1 MKKLLSIC
9 LLSMLMLFA
18 AFSASAQATTKCCFW
33 LENMQP
39 DQVTDVANIPG
50 GGPAATVGNG
60 GSMYLNNSLNW
71 VGGPSTYGVNT
82 AAYGIVSSTAYPFS
96 ATEGQTDWYRIHF
109 TNNCNLP
116 EGTQVALEWKLY
128 RDGQRIPDDQISQY
142 ADIYF
147 YTKFDEL
154 SNTNNVNSTC
164 GHIGWLGG
172 RVYGPGV
179 CQDLHND
186 CVGGYPGAAEVDG
199 SEQLPYA
206 AFGWSAQGYVN
217 LAASYHYDYFN
228 LPFFSTT
235 EHRMAIHWKQI
246 GNYSVVVGLRAR
258 TGGTDFDI
266 AQVGNIGGHQSCCGD
281 LLAQDSLHYPVL
293 TEHYHGVCENAPH
306 TLYGQPEA
314 DFSVEGDYRVVF
326 GYDDCGHFVL
336 NNLDYYH
343 YRVRINPDIV
353 GTDLSLCKNEAFT
366 QAQMLALAPAVNTNA
381 PGITG
386 YQVYWCKVGT
396 TNWTT
401 NPTVQSTAV
410 PGTYKW
416 AVKQVNNYDSETGET
431 FDCEG
436 DIDTLTITIL
446 PVIDPSLDGTN
457 PSYEFCNETIDA
469 NSSLLIK
476 AKLNN
481 TAENDCADEIHW
493 FRGTTH
499 NGTPAFVG
507 AGYTL
512 NLHDLYD
519 NNNNKDVT
527 FTAWSYDVHT
537 NTYSDNGVSVN
548 LHFYATPELTA
559 NATTESFVKCPHTPG
574 IELKSNFAVTNGSKV
589 NPVTWAYSWKKNN
602 VAMTATTNNI
612 TVVAPGCDQTD
623 TYVVTATVTSNH
635 GCVATITRTFTVK
648 GEDLAAPSIAWRNA
662 ATANVTI
669 HGCDTTSAEWTAP
682 YTMSDVA
689 YATGTSVIK
698 ATDGC
703 SNVDRIYYYA
713 EIVSSTPC
721 TTVVRRN
728 YYVKDEC
735 GNQSNTISQTVTIIN
750 NALPVVTPSV
760 LDVTVSN
767 TQDTAIHNDPFNNWY
782 RYSWNQD
789 IFTASEIGGAGVI
802 NSVSYNCVNVGTGV
816 NMTDVRIYVA
826 ETTNDLHTSNTQWI
840 PADQLTLVYEGSR
853 NIRQTGEIKFDF
865 NQPYL
870 YDGTKNLVV
879 VVAKKT
885 ANYNSA
891 VRFAATHL
899 AKASLYRV
907 SDSYDTYANHPGT
920 TTGTY
925 GVNRANA
932 RFVIS
937 NPVTV
942 APVWSNTNDCT
953 LDAPAY
959 SVFKTAFDAN
969 YNVSTSCNAEVEHV
983 YFYNHGTQVSAA
995 NFHNLFATN
1004 DDFYVD
1010 AVVVDQCGN
1019 TTTVPSAFVLHR
1031 PERMSIDHNAY
1042 AVPTEI
1048 CLNETSMLHFD
1059 YTKVNNAQLPY
1070 TFSWTGDPNNGHILR
1085 NHDADGAEA
1094 IPYLPN
1100 TDYRYYIT
1108 VTDAYGCQAVDS
1120 TGLVHVNGLPAAYI
1134 TENPINDDYAHAGTI
1149 PTVCPNFGNF
1159 LVEAVAVNGLGDATP
1174 VSYKWTGE
1182 SCDTNSTNQYSS
1194 IHVIPTECNRDY
1206 TIRLHVTNVKGCSVD
1221 TLYTIH
1227 AEDTQAPVITGVI
1240 TSEVLPVST
1249 GSSCETYVPDYT
1261 TLLNNTNTSD
1271 NCWSFGT
1278 LQITQSPVPG
1288 TVVDADSMVV
1298 SLYVEDVCGN
1308 QAIHNI
1314 MVRRPGNL
1322 LQVALTTD
1330 NNNFCYGETA
1340 HITSTVANNVG
1351 TVVYT
1356 WTPAFGNVAA
1366 IDYTPAIVN
1375 VDSMIYPVT
1384 VNVLDQA
1391 NGCTASSTLNLVV
1404 YHVPTAADVNITTT
1418 PNNYCDNAS
1427 NISNGTISVS
1437 VLQNNI
1443 TEYKL
1448 STDATWHP
1456 IDYVYTGLHQGTYYI
1471 DLKTAH
1477 GCVEY
1482 GFRTNVLFDT
1492 LPDTFTLLT
1501 SANSY
1506 CTAPFD
1512 GTITVENGKANYSY
1526 SLERT
1531 AYTPLRVI
1539 NPTTAGPVLFD
1550 ELENG
1555 LYTMHITTDKF
1566 CVYEMRDI
1574 EVADARVFPVLAAA
1588 DYTTTPRTICG
1599 NNNGTITIN
1608 NINPDYTYTLGAVS
1622 FDGATASTISFVG
1635 LAAGT
1640 QNLTITTNKG
1650 CSMTFGLIVD
1660 DATEAPVAP
1669 RTNIV
1674 ANTNC
1679 TGTPNGSITV
1689 IAPIMGYTYTIGTET
1704 IVYDGTN
1711 AVVFNNLAA
1720 GTYTM
1725 TVISDL
1731 NCDNV
1736 FVFEVTNNFT
1746 NPQIPA
1752 SSINITHRTDC
1763 INPNGAITLSA
1774 VGLEP
1779 SFTYDVVSATGVN
1792 ANTGLAEGT
1801 YTITKTYVA
1810 TGCSSTATATVEMV
1824 APAYRMNITATPDE
1838 DCSTI
1843 GTGSLTVTNSD
1854 AADYTFILN
1863 HGSADAVTAAANTFT
1878 GLEPGTYTIRAI
1890 NNATHCYTDKTVEV
1904 GNHYTMPAL
1913 TVVSTSANNNC
1924 SENKDGR
1931 VVVATTNIT
1940 SGMTYTLGS
1949 VTNTTGFFTN
1959 LNSGNYT
1966 IEAISALHCAA
1977 TINVTVADNA
1987 FIPCL
1992 AVTTN
1997 PNTACIE
2004 TPSKPGNGQIIVNC
2018 PRGDQYDYSFYY
2030 ANTGSTTDE
2039 AIPHFEPIAY
2049 MKYTLHDGDYRVH
2062 ITDQITGCVKDTIVH
2077 VDFAPATLNITTSA
2091 VANTACAAP
2100 YNGTL
2105 TVNAAYGVYSLDA
2118 DAVFTYSIDN
2128 GLHFTLDNV
2137 FTGLNAGNYDVIVKD
2152 TVTGCTYNLAAAN
2165 VPAGS
2170 NDITII
2176 QPRDTVFCLHSEA
2189 ILTAAAISTIPGD
2202 TNFIY
2207 TWNSICQGQ
2216 YVGNPYRWNT
2226 NNPDTCDVYLTA
2238 TSTLTGCSESIIFK
2252 VMVKADPTVKFFADG
2267 IETGHEFAACGNTFP
2282 HTISATG
2289 ADVVSHSWSNGVT
2302 EASFVLDTMAEG
2314 YTCMFVDNFVDKY
2327 GCASSDS
2334 IRVRSLPRPRTTV
2347 EMNLCASTPVDTLG
2361 TTLTYIA
2368 GDDANNNQTIVRTYA
2383 NAAVNGCDSI
2393 VTYNV
2398 HLMAKP
2404 EVTIN
2409 ADFTTEYCAGN
2420 ALAPA
2425 PVMNI
2430 NWNNNTGSYRWMN
2443 GTTLVSNASIN
2454 ALPFSL
2460 DGADLYVIAQNAC
2473 GTTESAHNTIKVND
2487 KPAVADLASALT
2499 VCVGDCIVDKIGGAP
2514 ATTCNHHNGCTSKWM
2529 LNGVEM
2535 AATTRAT
2542 NDMNGAQITY
2552 VVTNDCGST
2561 TVGPLTLTVKDSAM
2575 LAFTTP
2581 AVDTLCDGNTLTINV
2596 TTKATNVFTATAD
2609 NDNFTINTTGSNGN
2623 YVVKL
2628 TPRSIA
2634 TAGATTFTFT
2644 SASDC
2649 GSKDRTFAI
2658 VAAYPANVGN
2668 VEAIAPVCYNDVLSL
2683 TTPSVQNNNSAIYA
2697 EGWEINMPGTTT
2709 WTSFDPATHMT
2720 MAHNG
2725 ASIRYFVTTRC
2736 QTSYSPARTVV
2747 VDTLPVATLTNSV
2760 AEYCAGDVLS
2770 ASTFTYTQ
2778 TNATATQGTVTAEFY
2793 FNGAAYT
2800 NAPLAVTDNGK
2811 EAYYMLTNRCGSN
2824 ASEKVAIVVNDTAII
2839 SYNAADL
2846 TVKVCS
2852 GSSIEIPFTSN
2863 KPVVFTPNNFN
2874 FEYDATAHKIVSGA
2888 ITGAACNNFSVV
2900 ATATD
2905 GKCTDK
2911 DKSVT
2916 LNITVKTAP
2925 FVALTVDSICEGY
2938 TFASVKHVTI
2948 QNQCSDGI
2956 SSTISLRRVDNSV
2969 EAPLADAYV
2978 FTAADTNAII
2988 TLSASNDCGVSNISA
3003 VALVSLPVQVADI
3016 ATVDTCKGQPLADF
3030 VTVPALTVKG
3040 NTTVTAQGWQVYNGT
3055 EWTNVEDSYVVNA
3068 DATVRYY
3075 ATTRCNNYYSAEA
3088 TIRIHEAPTFNA
3100 EIANIEICSN
3110 AAVPAQTISV
3120 DMHGATPVDTT
3131 WTIQRTSDATAQTF
3145 TFGQIDLYDVTYNNA
3160 TITCTVKNTC
3170 GEASSTARLI
3180 VDTLPVPTI
3189 TKDTVVCQGGVANLS
3204 ATAGYASYQWSM
3216 DGAEIA
3222 GATAATY
3229 AYNAPATDGFHTFTV
3244 EVVDGNGCKSVTNI
3258 NGTFDPIADDA
3269 VTVEVT
3275 NKPRFIF
3282 TDADGNVT
3290 RHTTATTADPM
3301 NVHTW
3306 MINNPCYNPDTL
3318 VYVEMRYYHNGQ
3330 LIPEDSITAYI
3341 TEMTTTQNGAAVQYT
3356 TSDAMSWLSGGST
3369 PLSYTNYYYSSAPAN
3384 GTSVEGTHFPHNNLG
3399 LGGATY
3405 VYDCLYL
3412 HFLGNRP
3419 VTETINQFRRP
3430 GNYTVQ
3436 YTLYSVSGAALSEQ
3450 LYHNVDDNANYRL
3463 GGQDA
3468 LISTYTRTVLA
3479 VDSFVYEVSGDA
3491 LISAASA
3498 PVAPELAPVATN
3510 TASASMNV
3518 YPNPA
3523 TDNINVNIS
3532 GITGETTI
3540 RIANLAG
3547 VTVVA
3552 PVTVNIPADA
3562 EYIYRT
3568 SINGLASG
3576 IYFIHVQGENATL
3589 SRKLVVTK

>member
-1 MKKLLSIC
+1 MLL
-9 LLSMLMLFA
+9 LVA
-18 AFSASAQATTKCCFW
+18 AFNASAQTATRCCFW

-60 GSMYLNNSLNW
+60 GNMFLTNSLSW
-71 VGGPSTYGVNT
+71 VGGPSLYGVNT
-82 AAYGIVSSTAYPFS
+82 ANYGIVPGVPEQQPYVAGS
-96 ATEGQTDWYRIHF
+96 QMDWYRIHF
-109 TNNCNLP
+109 ANTCDLP

-154 SNTNNVNSTC
+154 SNTNNVYSTC

-235 EHRMAIHWKQI
+235 EHRMAIRWKQI

-266 AQVGNIGGHQSCCGD
+266 AQVGNIGGHQSCCGE

-293 TEHYHGVCENAPH
+293 TEHSHAVCEDAPH
-306 TLYGQPEA
+306 TLYGEPEA
-314 DFSVEGDYRVVF
+314 DFSIQGDYRVIF
-326 GYDDCGHFVL
+326 GYDECEHFVL
-336 NNLDYYH
+336 NNLDLYH
-343 YRVRINPDIV
+343 YRVRINPDVV
-353 GTDLSLCKNEAFT
+353 GNDLTLCKNEAFT

-386 YQVYWCKVGT
+386 YRVEWCKVGT
-396 TNWTT
+396 TAWTT
-401 NPTVQSTAV
+401 SPDAQSTAV

-416 AVKQVNNYDSETGET
+416 AVRQINSYDSETGET

-436 DIDTLTITIL
+436 DVDTLTIVVL
-446 PVIDPSLDGTN
+446 PVIDPSLDRTE
-457 PSYEFCNETIDA
+457 PAYEFCNETINE
-469 NSSLLIK
+469 NSTLLIR

-481 TAENDCADEIHW
+481 TAENNCADEIHW
-493 FRGTTH
+493 FRGTGHT
-499 NGTPAFVG
+499 GTPAFVG

-548 LHFYATPELTA
+548 LHFYATPELAT
-559 NATTESFVKCPHTPG
+559 NATTEDFVVCPHTAG
-574 IELKSNFAVTNGSKV
+574 IELKSNFKVVNGTKV
-589 NPVTWAYSWKKNN
+589 NPVTWTYSWKKNGAT
-602 VAMTATTNNI
+602 VADATTANI
-612 TVVAPGCDQTD
+612 TVVAPGCEETD
-623 TYVVTATVTSNH
+623 TYVVTAVATSNH
-635 GCVATITRTFTVK
+635 GCTATITRTFTVK
-648 GEDLAAPSIAWRNA
+648 GHDVADLTLSWRNA

-669 HGCDTTSAEWTAP
+669 NGCDTTSAEWTAP
-682 YTMSDVA
+682 YTLSDVSTA
-689 YATGTSVIK
+689 ASGTSIMKV
-698 ATDGC
+698 TDPC
-703 SNVDRIYYYA
+703 SNFNKLYYNA

-728 YYVKDEC
+728 YFVKDEC
-735 GNQSNTISQTVTIIN
+735 GNQSNVISQTVTIIN

-1019 TTTVPSAFVLHR
+1019 TTVVPSAFVLHR

-1100 TDYRYYIT
+1100 TDYKYYIT
-1108 VTDAYGCQAVDS
+1108 VTDAHGCQCVDS
-1120 TGLVHVNGLPAAYI
+1120 TNFVHVNGLPTAVI
-1134 TENPINDDYAHAGTI
+1134 TENPINDDYAHLGAI

-1159 LVEAVAVNGLGDATP
+1159 LVKAVAENGLNDATP
-1174 VSYKWTGE
+1174 VNYVWRGE
-1182 SCDTNSTNQYSS
+1182 SCDTNSTNEFSS

-1206 TIRLHVTNVKGCSVD
+1206 SIRLYVTNVKGCTVD
-1221 TLYTIH
+1221 TIYTIH
-1227 AEDTQAPVITGVI
+1227 AEDSQAPVINNVI
-1240 TSEVLPVST
+1240 TSDVLSVAA
-1249 GSSCETYVPDYT
+1249 GSSCETIVPDYT
-1261 TLLNNTNTSD
+1261 TLLNNTNTFD
-1271 NCWSFGT
+1271 NCWTFGR
-1278 LQITQSPVPG
+1278 LQITQAPVPG
-1288 TVVDADSMVV
+1288 TVVDVDSMVV
-1298 SLYVEDVCGN
+1298 TLFVKDPCGN
-1308 QAIHNI
+1308 QATHEI
-1314 MVRRPGNL
+1314 MVHRPVDL

-1384 VNVLDQA
+1384 VTVLDQA

-1404 YHVPTAADVNITTT
+1404 YHVPTIADVTINTT
-1418 PNNYCDNAS
+1418 PNNYCDNDA

-1456 IDYVYTGLHQGTYYI
+1456 IDYVYTGLHQGTYYV
-1471 DLKTAH
+1471 DLKTVH
-1477 GCVEY
+1477 GCTAF
-1482 GFRTNVLFDT
+1482 GFRTVVLFDT
-1492 LPDTFTLLT
+1492 LPDTFSLLT

-1506 CTAPFD
+1506 CTAPFE

-1531 AYTPLRVI
+1531 AYTPLVVKT
-1539 NPTTAGPVLFD
+1539 PTVDEVVTFD

-1566 CVYEMRDI
+1566 CVYERRDI
-1574 EVADARVFPVLAAA
+1574 EVADTRVFPVLAPA

-1608 NINPDYTYTLGAVS
+1608 NINPDYIYTLGAVS
-1622 FDGATASTISFVG
+1622 FDGSVASAITFTG
-1635 LAAGT
+1635 LAAGSQT
-1640 QNLTITTNKG
+1640 LNITTNKG
-1650 CSMTFGLIVD
+1650 CTKSFGIIVD

-1679 TGTPNGSITV
+1679 TGTANGSITV
-1689 IAPIMGYTYTIGTET
+1689 TAPIMGYTYTIGTET

-1736 FVFEVTNNFT
+1736 FGFEVTNNFT

-1774 VGLEP
+1774 VGSEP

-1792 ANTGLAEGT
+1792 ANTGLAEGV
-1801 YTITKTYVA
+1801 YTIVKTYDA
-1810 TGCSSTATATVEMV
+1810 TGCSSTATAVIRLD
-1824 APAYRMNITATPDE
+1824 APAYTMNITATPDE

-2460 DGADLYVIAQNAC
+2460 DGADIYVVATNAC
-2473 GTTESAHNTIKVND
+2473 GTVESAHNTLKVNTV
-2487 KPAVADLASALT
+2487 PTVSALALRDT
-2499 VCVGDCIVDKIGGAP
+2499 VCVGDNIVDKIGIP
-2514 ATTCNHHNGCTSKWM
+2514 AICNHHNGCTSKWM
-2529 LNGVEM
+2529 INGAEM
-2535 AATTRAT
+2535 PATTLAG
-2542 NDMNGAQITY
+2542 NEMNNAVITY
-2552 VVTNDCGST
+2552 IVTNDCGST
-2561 TVGPLTLTVKDSAM
+2561 TVGPLTLTVKDSAR
-2575 LAFTTP
+2575 LVFNAT
-2581 AVDTLCDGNTLTINV
+2581 AIDTLCKGTNV
-2596 TTKATNVFTATAD
+2596 TIPVTVNASNVLTAES
-2609 NDNFTINTTGSNGN
+2609 SNGN
-2623 YVVKL
+2623 FTVSVNGNNV
-2628 TPRSIA
+2628 TINAVS
-2634 TAGATTFTFT
+2634 TAVAGTTTIT
-2644 SASDC
+2644 LKSTCDC
-2649 GSKDRTFAI
+2649 GSKVKSFDV
-2658 VAAYPANVGN
+2658 VAADKATVGDIAELAMFCANIPT
-2668 VEAIAPVCYNDVLSL
+2668 AL
-2683 TTPSVQNNNSAIYA
+2683 TISTPSINNNNSAIYA
-2697 EGWEINMPGTTT
+2697 QGVEVKKAGESTWAAYTNGTN
-2709 WTSFDPATHMT
+2709 MT
-2720 MAHNG
+2720 MAYNG
-2725 ASIRYFVTTRC
+2725 ASFRYFVTTRC
-2736 QTSYSPARTVV
+2736 GTVYSNVRTVV

-2760 AEYCAGDVLS
+2760 AEYCAGDVI
-2770 ASTFTYTQ
+2770 STSTLTFAFTAGNT
-2778 TNATATQGTVTAEFY
+2778 ATAPATHVLMLGTAP
-2793 FNGAAYT
+2793 YT
-2800 NAPLAVTDNGK
+2800 NAALAVTDNNK
-2811 EAYYMLTNRCGSN
+2811 ELYYALENRCGTNTSN
-2824 ASEKVAIVVNDTAII
+2824 KINIVVNDTTII
-2839 SYNAADL
+2839 GGYNVDDL
-2846 TVKVCS
+2846 TQTVCA
-2852 GSSIEIPFTSN
+2852 GSPIVPIAFESN
-2863 KPVVFTPNNFN
+2863 KPVVFTPNTFGFAYN
-2874 FEYDATAHKIVSGA
+2874 DATHQITSGNISGA
-2888 ITGAACNNFSVV
+2888 SCQEIEIT

-2911 DKSVT
+2911 DKSVVIKIKVAT
-2916 LNITVKTAP
+2916 PPTITA
-2925 FVALTVDSICEGY
+2925 FSVDSICVGNVAHY
-2938 TFASVKHVTI
+2938 TKSASVNCSTTPVTQTLEI
-2948 QNQCSDGI
+2948 KRVGETSFT
-2956 SSTISLRRVDNSV
+2956 TIGED
-2969 EAPLADAYV
+2969 YV
-2978 FTAADTNAII
+2978 FTAADTNA
-2988 TLSASNDCGVSNISA
+2988 TLRLTATNGCGSA
-3003 VALVSLPVQVADI
+3003 VATTTALVSLPVVVANI

-3120 DMHGATPVDTT
+3120 DMHGAAPVRTT
-3131 WTIQRTSDATAQTF
+3131 WTIQRTSDATASELA
-3145 TFGQIDLYDVTYNNA
+3145 FGQIDLYDVTWNNA
-3160 TITCTVKNTC
+3160 TIKCIVTNTC
-3170 GEASSTARLI
+3170 GSDTSVARLI

-3204 ATAGYASYQWSM
+3204 ATAGYVSYQWSM

-3229 AYNAPATDGFHTFTV
+3229 AYHAPTTDGFHTFTV
-3244 EVVDGNGCKSVTNI
+3244 EVEDGNHCKSVTNI

-3282 TDADGNVT
+3282 TAGGNVT

-3318 VYVEMRYYHNGQ
+3318 VYVEMRYYYNGQ
-3330 LIPEDSITAYI
+3330 LIPEDELTSYI
-3341 TEMTTTQNGAAVQYT
+3341 TEMTTSQNGATVQYT
-3356 TSDAMSWLSGGST
+3356 TADAMSWLSGDEHNR
-3369 PLSYTNYYYSSAPAN
+3369 SYTNYYFTSMPVDGSALD
-3384 GTSVEGTHFPHNNLG
+3384 GTHFPHNSLG

-3436 YTLYSVSGAALSEQ
+3436 YTLYSVSGAAINGQ
-3450 LYHNVDDNANYRL
+3450 LYHNTEDTANYNL
-3463 GGQDA
+3463 GGHNA
-3468 LISTYTRTVLA
+3468 LLPIYERTILA
-3479 VDSFVYEVSGDA
+3479 VDSFVIAVSGEELA
-3491 LISAASA
+3491 SAAAA
-3498 PVAPELAPVATN
+3498 PVAPELAPVAPN
-3510 TASASMNV
+3510 ASSASMNV

-3523 TDNINVNIS
+3523 SDNINVNIS
-3532 GITGETTI
+3532 GVTGETTI

-3552 PVTVNIPADA
+3552 PVTVNIPAEA

-3568 SINGLASG
+3568 SISNLASG
-3576 IYFIHVQGENATL
+3576 IYFIYVQGENATI

>member
-1 MKKLLSIC
+1 MLL
-9 LLSMLMLFA
+9 LVA
-18 AFSASAQATTKCCFW
+18 AFNASAQTATRCCFW

-60 GSMYLNNSLNW
+60 GNMFLTNSLSW
-71 VGGPSTYGVNT
+71 VGGPSLYGVNT
-82 AAYGIVSSTAYPFS
+82 ANYGIVPGVPEQQPYVAGS
-96 ATEGQTDWYRIHF
+96 QMDWYRIHF
-109 TNNCNLP
+109 ANTCDLP

-154 SNTNNVNSTC
+154 SNTNDVHSTC

-172 RVYGPGV
+172 KVYGPGV
-179 CQDLHND
+179 CQVLHND

-217 LAASYHYDYFN
+217 LAASYHFDYFN

-235 EHRMAIHWKQI
+235 EHRMAIRWKQI
-246 GNYSVVVGLRAR
+246 GNYSVVVGLRPR

-266 AQVGNIGGHQSCCGD
+266 AQVGNIGGHQSCCGGE

-293 TEHYHGVCENAPH
+293 TEHSHAVCEDAPH
-306 TLYGQPEA
+306 TLYGEPEA
-314 DFSVEGDYRVVF
+314 DFSIQGDYRVVF
-326 GYDDCGHFVL
+326 GYDECEHFVL
-336 NNLDYYH
+336 NNLDLYH
-343 YRVRINPDIV
+343 YRVRINPDVV
-353 GTDLSLCKNEAFT
+353 GNDLTLCKNEAFT
-366 QAQMLALAPAVNTNA
+366 QAQMLALAPAVNTNV

-386 YQVYWCKVGT
+386 YKVEWCKVGT
-396 TNWTT
+396 TAWTT
-401 NPTVQSTAV
+401 SPDAQSTAV

-416 AVKQVNNYDSETGET
+416 AVRQINSYDSETGET

-436 DIDTLTITIL
+436 DVDTLTIVVL
-446 PVIDPSLDGTN
+446 PVIDPSLDRTE
-457 PSYEFCNETIDA
+457 PAYEFCNETINE
-469 NSSLLIK
+469 NSTLLIR

-481 TAENDCADEIHW
+481 TAENNCADEIHW
-493 FRGTTH
+493 FVGTSH

-507 AGYTL
+507 TGYTL
-512 NLHDLYD
+512 NLHDLYN

-527 FTAWSYDVHT
+527 FSAWSYDVHT
-537 NTYSDNGVSVN
+537 NTYSDNGVNVV

-612 TVVAPGCDQTD
+612 TVVAPDCDQTD

-703 SNVDRIYYYA
+703 SNVDRIYYNA

-728 YYVKDEC
+728 YFVKDEC
-735 GNQSNTISQTVTIIN
+735 GNQSNVISQTVTIIN
-750 NALPVVTPSV
+750 NALPVVS
-760 LDVTVSN
+760 
-767 TQDTAIHNDPFNNWY
+767 AK
-782 RYSWNQD
+782 
-789 IFTASEIGGAGVI
+789 
-802 NSVSYNCVNVGTGV
+802 TGV
-816 NMTDVRIYVA
+816 TM
-826 ETTNDLHTSNTQWI
+826 
-840 PADQLTLVYEGSR
+840 P
-853 NIRQTGEIKFDF
+853 
-865 NQPYL
+865 
-870 YDGTKNLVV
+870 VV
-879 VVAKKT
+879 
-885 ANYNSA
+885 
-891 VRFAATHL
+891 
-899 AKASLYRV
+899 
-907 SDSYDTYANHPGT
+907 
-920 TTGTY
+920 
-925 GVNRANA
+925 
-932 RFVIS
+932 
-937 NPVTV
+937 V

-1134 TENPINDDYAHAGTI
+1134 TENPINDDYAHLGAI

-1174 VSYKWTGE
+1174 VYYKWTGE

-1384 VNVLDQA
+1384 VTVLDQA

-1566 CVYEMRDI
+1566 CVYERRDI
-1574 EVADARVFPVLAAA
+1574 EVADTRVFPVLAPA

-1608 NINPDYTYTLGAVS
+1608 NINPDYIYTLGAVS
-1622 FDGATASTISFVG
+1622 FDGSVASAITFTG
-1635 LAAGT
+1635 LAAGSQT
-1640 QNLTITTNKG
+1640 LNITTNKG
-1650 CSMTFGLIVD
+1650 CTKSFGIIVD
-1660 DATEAPVAP
+1660 DATEAPANP
-1669 RTNIV
+1669 RTNII

-1679 TGTPNGSITV
+1679 TGTANGSITV
-1689 IAPIMGYTYTIGTET
+1689 TAPIMGYTYTIGTET

-1725 TVISDL
+1725 TVVSDL
-1731 NCDNV
+1731 NCDAV
-1736 FVFEVTNNFT
+1736 YSKEVTNNYT
-1746 NPQIPA
+1746 NPTIPA
-1752 SSINITHRTDC
+1752 TSINITHRTDC

-1774 VGLEP
+1774 VGSEP

-1792 ANTGLAEGT
+1792 ANTGLAEGV
-1801 YTITKTYVA
+1801 YTIVKTYDA
-1810 TGCSSTATATVEMV
+1810 TGCSSSTTATVEMV
-1824 APAYRMNITATPDE
+1824 APAYNMNITATPDE

-1843 GTGSLTVTNSD
+1843 GTGSLTVTNTD
-1854 AADYTFILN
+1854 AANYTFILN
-1863 HGSADAVTAAANTFT
+1863 HGSADAVTAPANVFT

-1890 NNATHCYTDKTVEV
+1890 NNTTHCYTDKTVEV

-1913 TVVSTSANNNC
+1913 TVVSTSANDNC
-1924 SENKDGR
+1924 SEIKNGR
-1931 VVVATTNIT
+1931 VVVATTNNVP
-1940 SGMTYTLGS
+1940 GMTYTLGT
-1949 VTNTTGFFTN
+1949 VTNTTGFFTG
-1959 LNSGNYT
+1959 LNSGTYT

-1977 TINVTVADNA
+1977 SINATVEDNA

-2030 ANTGSTTDE
+2030 ASTGVTSDE

-2049 MKYTLHDGDYRVH
+2049 MKYTLHQGNYRVH
-2062 ITDQITGCVKDTIVH
+2062 IVDQNTGCVKDTV
-2077 VDFAPATLNITTSA
+2077 VRVEFAPATLNITTDA

-2105 TVNAAYGVYSLDA
+2105 TVNAAYGVYTLDA
-2118 DAVFTYSIDN
+2118 DAVFAYSIDN
-2128 GLHFTLDNV
+2128 GVHFTLDNV
-2137 FTGLNAGNYDVIVKD
+2137 FTGLNAGTYDVVVKD
-2152 TVTGCTYNLAAAN
+2152 TVTGCVYDLAAAN

-2176 QPRDTVFCLHSEA
+2176 QPSDTVFCLHSDA

-2207 TWNSICQGQ
+2207 TWTSICQGTF
-2216 YVGNPYRWNT
+2216 VGNPYRWNT

-2347 EMNLCASTPVDTLG
+2347 ELNICASIPVDTLG

-2404 EVTIN
+2404 QVTIN
-2409 ADFTTEYCAGN
+2409 ADFTTEYCAGE

-2425 PVMNI
+2425 PVMDI

-2487 KPAVADLASALT
+2487 KPVVAALASTLD
-2499 VCVGDCIVDKIGGAP
+2499 VCVGDCVADKIGAP

-2529 LNGVEM
+2529 MNGVEM
-2535 AATTRAT
+2535 AATTLAT

-2581 AVDTLCDGNTLTINV
+2581 AVDTLCAGNTLTINV

-2609 NDNFTINTTGSNGN
+2609 NDNFTINVEEVSNGN
-2623 YVVKL
+2623 YTVKL

-2658 VAAYPANVGN
+2658 VAAYPANVHN
-2668 VEAIAPVCYNDVLSL
+2668 LAEVDPVCYNDVLAL
-2683 TTPSVQNNNSAIYA
+2683 TAPIYENNNSAIYA

-2725 ASIRYFVTTRC
+2725 AKVRYFVTTRC
-2736 QTSYSPARTVV
+2736 ATRYSNERTVV

-2793 FNGAAYT
+2793 FDGAAYT

-2824 ASEKVAIVVNDTAII
+2824 ASEKVAIVVKDTAII

-2925 FVALTVDSICEGY
+2925 FVALTVDSICEGN
-2938 TFASVKHVTI
+2938 TFASVKDVTI

-3040 NTTVTAQGWQVYNGT
+3040 NTTVTAQGWQVKNGS

-3075 ATTRCNNYYSAEA
+3075 ATTRCNSYYSAEA

-3110 AAVPAQTISV
+3110 EAITEPTIDV
-3120 DMHGATPVDTT
+3120 NMHGATPVDTT

>member
-1 MKKLLSIC
+1 MLL
-9 LLSMLMLFA
+9 LVA
-18 AFSASAQATTKCCFW
+18 AFNASAQTATRCCFW

-60 GSMYLNNSLNW
+60 GNMFLTNSLSW
-71 VGGPSTYGVNT
+71 VGGPSLYGVNT
-82 AAYGIVSSTAYPFS
+82 ANYGIVPGVPEQQPYVAGS
-96 ATEGQTDWYRIHF
+96 QMDWYRIHF
-109 TNNCNLP
+109 ANTCDLP

-154 SNTNNVNSTC
+154 SNTNNVYSTC

-235 EHRMAIHWKQI
+235 EHRMAIRWKQI

-266 AQVGNIGGHQSCCGD
+266 AQVGNIGGHQSCCGE

-293 TEHYHGVCENAPH
+293 TEHSHAVCEDAPH
-306 TLYGQPEA
+306 TLYGEPEA
-314 DFSVEGDYRVVF
+314 DFSIQGDYRVVF
-326 GYDDCGHFVL
+326 GYDECEHFVL
-336 NNLDYYH
+336 NNLDLYH
-343 YRVRINPDIV
+343 YRVRINPDVV
-353 GTDLSLCKNEAFT
+353 GNDLTLCKNEAFT

-386 YQVYWCKVGT
+386 YRVEWCKVGT
-396 TNWTT
+396 TAWTT
-401 NPTVQSTAV
+401 SPDAQSTAV

-416 AVKQVNNYDSETGET
+416 AVRQINSYDSETGET

-436 DIDTLTITIL
+436 DVDTLTIVVL
-446 PVIDPSLDGTN
+446 PVIDPSLDRTE
-457 PSYEFCNETIDA
+457 PAYEFCNETINE
-469 NSSLLIK
+469 NSTLLIR

-481 TAENDCADEIHW
+481 TAENNCADEIHW
-493 FRGTTH
+493 FVGTSH

-507 AGYTL
+507 TGYTL
-512 NLHDLYD
+512 NLHDLYN

-527 FTAWSYDVHT
+527 FSAWSYDVHT
-537 NTYSDNGVSVN
+537 NTYSDNGVNVV

-612 TVVAPGCDQTD
+612 TVVAPDCDQTD

-703 SNVDRIYYYA
+703 SNVDRIYYNA

-728 YYVKDEC
+728 YFVKDEC
-735 GNQSNTISQTVTIIN
+735 GNQSNVISQTVTIIN
-750 NALPVVTPSV
+750 NALPVVS
-760 LDVTVSN
+760 
-767 TQDTAIHNDPFNNWY
+767 AK
-782 RYSWNQD
+782 
-789 IFTASEIGGAGVI
+789 
-802 NSVSYNCVNVGTGV
+802 TGV
-816 NMTDVRIYVA
+816 TM
-826 ETTNDLHTSNTQWI
+826 
-840 PADQLTLVYEGSR
+840 P
-853 NIRQTGEIKFDF
+853 
-865 NQPYL
+865 
-870 YDGTKNLVV
+870 VV
-879 VVAKKT
+879 
-885 ANYNSA
+885 
-891 VRFAATHL
+891 
-899 AKASLYRV
+899 
-907 SDSYDTYANHPGT
+907 
-920 TTGTY
+920 
-925 GVNRANA
+925 
-932 RFVIS
+932 
-937 NPVTV
+937 V

-969 YNVSTSCNAEVEHV
+969 YNVSISCNAEVEHV

-1278 LQITQSPVPG
+1278 LQVTQSPVPG

-1298 SLYVEDVCGN
+1298 SLYVKDVCGN

-1456 IDYVYTGLHQGTYYI
+1456 IDYVYTGLHQGTYYV
-1471 DLKTAH
+1471 DLKTVH
-1477 GCVEY
+1477 GCTAF
-1482 GFRTNVLFDT
+1482 GFRTVVLFDT
-1492 LPDTFTLLT
+1492 LPDTFSLLT

-1506 CTAPFD
+1506 CTAPFE

-1531 AYTPLRVI
+1531 AYTPLVVKT
-1539 NPTTAGPVLFD
+1539 PTVDEVVVFD

-1566 CVYEMRDI
+1566 CVYERRDI
-1574 EVADARVFPVLAAA
+1574 EVADTRVFPVLAPA

-1608 NINPDYTYTLGAVS
+1608 NINPDYIYTLGAVS
-1622 FDGATASTISFVG
+1622 FDGSVASAITFTG
-1635 LAAGT
+1635 LAAGSQT
-1640 QNLTITTNKG
+1640 LNITTNKG
-1650 CSMTFGLIVD
+1650 CTKSFGIIVD
-1660 DATEAPVAP
+1660 DAIEAPANP
-1669 RTNIV
+1669 RTNII

-1679 TGTPNGSITV
+1679 TGTPNGSIVVT
-1689 IAPIMGYTYTIGTET
+1689 APIMGFSYTVGTET

-1711 AVVFNNLAA
+1711 DVVFNNLAA

-1725 TVISDL
+1725 TVVSDL
-1731 NCDNV
+1731 NCDAV
-1736 FVFEVTNNFT
+1736 YSKEVTNNYT
-1746 NPQIPA
+1746 NPTIPA
-1752 SSINITHRTDC
+1752 TSINITHRTDC

-1774 VGLEP
+1774 VGSEP

-1792 ANTGLAEGT
+1792 ANTGLAEGV
-1801 YTITKTYVA
+1801 YRIVKTYDA
-1810 TGCSSTATATVEMV
+1810 TGCSSSTTATVEMV
-1824 APAYRMNITATPDE
+1824 APAYNMNITATPDE

-1843 GTGSLTVTNSD
+1843 GTGSLTVTNTD
-1854 AADYTFILN
+1854 AANYTFILN
-1863 HGSADAVTAAANTFT
+1863 HGSADAVTAPANVFT

-1890 NNATHCYTDKTVEV
+1890 NNTTHCYTDKTAEV
-1904 GNHYTMPAL
+1904 VSNYTMPAL
-1913 TVVSTSANNNC
+1913 TVVSTSANDNC
-1924 SENKDGR
+1924 SEIKNGR
-1931 VVVATTNIT
+1931 VVVATTNNVP
-1940 SGMTYTLGS
+1940 GMTYTLGT
-1949 VTNTTGFFTN
+1949 VTNTTGFFTG
-1959 LNSGNYT
+1959 LNSGTYT

-1977 TINVTVADNA
+1977 SINATVEDNA

-2030 ANTGSTTDE
+2030 ASTGVTSDE

-2049 MKYTLHDGDYRVH
+2049 MKYTLHQGNYRVH
-2062 ITDQITGCVKDTIVH
+2062 IVDQNTGCVKDTV
-2077 VDFAPATLNITTSA
+2077 VRVEFAPATLNITTDA

-2105 TVNAAYGVYSLDA
+2105 TVNAAYGVYTLDA
-2118 DAVFTYSIDN
+2118 DAVFAYSIDN
-2128 GLHFTLDNV
+2128 GVHFTLDNV
-2137 FTGLNAGNYDVIVKD
+2137 FTGLNAGTYDVVVKD
-2152 TVTGCTYNLAAAN
+2152 TVTGCVYDLAAAN

-2176 QPRDTVFCLHSEA
+2176 QPSDTVFCLHSDA

-2207 TWNSICQGQ
+2207 TWTSICQGTF
-2216 YVGNPYRWNT
+2216 VGNPYRWNT

-2302 EASFVLDTMAEG
+2302 EASFVLDTMSEG

-2347 EMNLCASTPVDTLG
+2347 ELNICASIPVDTLG

-2404 EVTIN
+2404 QVTIN
-2409 ADFTTEYCAGN
+2409 ADFTTEYCAGE

-2425 PVMNI
+2425 PVMDI

-2487 KPAVADLASALT
+2487 KPVVAALASTLD
-2499 VCVGDCIVDKIGGAP
+2499 VCVGDCVADKIGAP

-2529 LNGVEM
+2529 MNGVEM
-2535 AATTRAT
+2535 AATTLAT

-2581 AVDTLCDGNTLTINV
+2581 AVDTLCAGNTLTINV

-2609 NDNFTINTTGSNGN
+2609 NDNFTINVEEVSNGN
-2623 YVVKL
+2623 YTVKL

-2634 TAGATTFTFT
+2634 TAGATKFTFT

-2658 VAAYPANVGN
+2658 VAAYPANVHN
-2668 VEAIAPVCYNDVLSL
+2668 LAEVAPVCYNDVLAL
-2683 TTPSVQNNNSAIYA
+2683 TAPTYDNNNSAIYA

-2725 ASIRYFVTTRC
+2725 AKVRYFVTTRC
-2736 QTSYSPARTVV
+2736 ATRYSNERTVV

-2770 ASTFTYTQ
+2770 ASTFTYNQ
-2778 TNATATQGTVTAEFY
+2778 TNASVTAPITSSVFY

-2925 FVALTVDSICEGY
+2925 FVALTVDSICEGN
-2938 TFASVKHVTI
+2938 TFASVKDVTI

-3040 NTTVTAQGWQVYNGT
+3040 NTTVTAQGWQVKNGS

-3075 ATTRCNNYYSAEA
+3075 ATTRCNSYYSAEA

-3110 AAVPAQTISV
+3110 EAITEPTIDV
-3120 DMHGATPVDTT
+3120 NMHGATPVDTT
-3131 WTIQRTSDATAQTF
+3131 WTIQRTSDATAQTLR
-3145 TFGQIDLYDVTYNNA
+3145 FGQIDLYDVTYNNA

-3229 AYNAPATDGFHTFTV
+3229 AYPAPTTDGFHTFTV

-3282 TDADGNVT
+3282 TDSEGNVT

-3318 VYVEMRYYHNGQ
+3318 VYVEMRYFYNGE
-3330 LIPEDSITAYI
+3330 LIPEDSITSYL

-3479 VDSFVYEVSGDA
+3479 VDSFVYAVSGEELA
-3491 LISAASA
+3491 SAAAA
-3498 PVAPELAPVATN
+3498 PVAPELAPVAPN
-3510 TASASMNV
+3510 ASSASMNV

-3523 TDNINVNIS
+3523 SDNINVNIS
-3532 GITGETTI
+3532 GVTGETTI

-3552 PVTVNIPADA
+3552 PVKVNIPADA

-3568 SINGLASG
+3568 SISNLASG
-3576 IYFIHVQGENATL
+3576 IYFIYVQGENATI

>member
-1 MKKLLSIC
+1 MLL
-9 LLSMLMLFA
+9 LVA
-18 AFSASAQATTKCCFW
+18 AFNASAQTATRCCFW

-60 GSMYLNNSLNW
+60 GNMFLTNSLSW
-71 VGGPSTYGVNT
+71 VGGPSLYGVNT
-82 AAYGIVSSTAYPFS
+82 ANYGIVPGVPEQQPYVAGS
-96 ATEGQTDWYRIHF
+96 QMDWYRIHF
-109 TNNCNLP
+109 ANTCDLP

-154 SNTNNVNSTC
+154 SNTNNVYSTC

-235 EHRMAIHWKQI
+235 EHRMAIRWKQI

-266 AQVGNIGGHQSCCGD
+266 AQVGNIGGHQSCCGE

-293 TEHYHGVCENAPH
+293 TEHSHAVCEDAPH
-306 TLYGQPEA
+306 TLYGEPEA
-314 DFSVEGDYRVVF
+314 DFSIQGDYRVVF
-326 GYDDCGHFVL
+326 GYDECEHFVL
-336 NNLDYYH
+336 NNLDLYH
-343 YRVRINPDIV
+343 YRVRINPDVV
-353 GTDLSLCKNEAFT
+353 GNDLTLCKNEAFT

-386 YQVYWCKVGT
+386 YRVEWCKVGT
-396 TNWTT
+396 TAWTT
-401 NPTVQSTAV
+401 SPDAQSTAV

-416 AVKQVNNYDSETGET
+416 AVRQINSYDSETGET

-436 DIDTLTITIL
+436 DVDTLTIVVL
-446 PVIDPSLDGTN
+446 PVIDPSLDRTE
-457 PSYEFCNETIDA
+457 PAYEFCNETINE
-469 NSSLLIK
+469 NSTLLIR

-481 TAENDCADEIHW
+481 TAENNCADEIHW
-493 FRGTTH
+493 FVGTSH

-507 AGYTL
+507 TGYTL
-512 NLHDLYD
+512 NLHDLYN

-527 FTAWSYDVHT
+527 FSAWSYDVHT
-537 NTYSDNGVSVN
+537 NTYSDNGVNVV

-612 TVVAPGCDQTD
+612 TVVAPDCDQTD

-703 SNVDRIYYYA
+703 SNVDRIYYNA

-728 YYVKDEC
+728 YFVKDEC
-735 GNQSNTISQTVTIIN
+735 GNQSNVISQTVTIIN
-750 NALPVVTPSV
+750 NALPVVS
-760 LDVTVSN
+760 
-767 TQDTAIHNDPFNNWY
+767 AK
-782 RYSWNQD
+782 
-789 IFTASEIGGAGVI
+789 
-802 NSVSYNCVNVGTGV
+802 TGV
-816 NMTDVRIYVA
+816 TM
-826 ETTNDLHTSNTQWI
+826 
-840 PADQLTLVYEGSR
+840 P
-853 NIRQTGEIKFDF
+853 
-865 NQPYL
+865 
-870 YDGTKNLVV
+870 VV
-879 VVAKKT
+879 
-885 ANYNSA
+885 
-891 VRFAATHL
+891 
-899 AKASLYRV
+899 
-907 SDSYDTYANHPGT
+907 
-920 TTGTY
+920 
-925 GVNRANA
+925 
-932 RFVIS
+932 
-937 NPVTV
+937 V

-1134 TENPINDDYAHAGTI
+1134 TENPINDDYAHLGAI

-1174 VSYKWTGE
+1174 VYYKWTGE

-1384 VNVLDQA
+1384 VTVLDQA

-1566 CVYEMRDI
+1566 CVYERRDI
-1574 EVADARVFPVLAAA
+1574 EVADTRVFPVLAPA

-1608 NINPDYTYTLGAVS
+1608 NINPDYIYTLGAVS
-1622 FDGATASTISFVG
+1622 FDGSVASAITFTG
-1635 LAAGT
+1635 LAAGSQT
-1640 QNLTITTNKG
+1640 LNITTNKG
-1650 CSMTFGLIVD
+1650 CTKSFGIIVD
-1660 DATEAPVAP
+1660 DATEAPANP
-1669 RTNIV
+1669 RTNII

-1679 TGTPNGSITV
+1679 TGTANGSITV
-1689 IAPIMGYTYTIGTET
+1689 TAPIMGYTYTIGTET

-1725 TVISDL
+1725 TVVSDL
-1731 NCDNV
+1731 NCDAV
-1736 FVFEVTNNFT
+1736 YPKEVTNNYT
-1746 NPQIPA
+1746 NPTIPA
-1752 SSINITHRTDC
+1752 TSINITHRTDC

-1774 VGLEP
+1774 VGSEP

-1792 ANTGLAEGT
+1792 ANTGLAEGV
-1801 YTITKTYVA
+1801 YRIVKTYDA
-1810 TGCSSTATATVEMV
+1810 TGCSSSTTATVEMV
-1824 APAYRMNITATPDE
+1824 APAYNMNITATPDE

-1843 GTGSLTVTNSD
+1843 GTGSLTITNTD
-1854 AADYTFILN
+1854 AANYTFILN
-1863 HGSADAVTAAANTFT
+1863 HGSADAVTAPANVFT

-1890 NNATHCYTDKTVEV
+1890 NNTTHCYTDKTAEV
-1904 GNHYTMPAL
+1904 VSNYTMPAL
-1913 TVVSTSANNNC
+1913 TVVSTSANDNC
-1924 SENKDGR
+1924 SEIKNGR
-1931 VVVATTNIT
+1931 VVVATTNNVP
-1940 SGMTYTLGS
+1940 GMTYTLGT
-1949 VTNTTGFFTN
+1949 VTNTTGFFTG
-1959 LNSGNYT
+1959 LNSGTYT
-1966 IEAISALHCAA
+1966 IEAVSALHCAA
-1977 TINVTVADNA
+1977 TINATVADNA

-2030 ANTGSTTDE
+2030 ANTGVTSDE

-2049 MKYTLHDGDYRVH
+2049 MKYTLHQGNYRVH
-2062 ITDQITGCVKDTIVH
+2062 ITDQITGCVKDTV
-2077 VDFAPATLNITTSA
+2077 VKVEFAPANLNITTTS
-2091 VANTACAAP
+2091 VANTACTAP
-2100 YNGTL
+2100 YNGEL
-2105 TVNAAYGVYSLDA
+2105 TINANYGVYALDA
-2118 DAVFTYSIDN
+2118 DAVFTYSID
-2128 GLHFTLDNV
+2128 GTHFTLDNV
-2137 FTGLNAGNYDVIVKD
+2137 FTGLNAGTYDVYVID
-2152 TVTGCTYNLAAAN
+2152 TVTGCDYSLAAAN

-2176 QPRDTVFCLHSEA
+2176 QPSDTVFCLHSDA

-2216 YVGNPYRWNT
+2216 FVGNPYRWNT

-2267 IETGHEFAACGNTFP
+2267 VETGHEFAACGNTFP

-2289 ADVVSHSWSNGVT
+2289 ADVISHSWSNGVT
-2302 EASFVLDTMAEG
+2302 EASFVLDTMSEG

-2347 EMNLCASTPVDTLG
+2347 EMDLCASTPVVALDT
-2361 TTLTYIA
+2361 TFRYIP
-2368 GDDANNNQTIVRTYA
+2368 GDDANNNQTIVKTYA

-2393 VTYNV
+2393 VTYHV

-2409 ADFTTEYCAGN
+2409 ANFTTEYCAGE

-2425 PVMNI
+2425 PVMDI

-2443 GTTLVSNASIN
+2443 DTTLVSNASIN

-2487 KPAVADLASALT
+2487 KPVVAALASTLD
-2499 VCVGDCIVDKIGGAP
+2499 VCVGDCVADKIGAP
-2514 ATTCNHHNGCTSKWM
+2514 AHTCNHHNGCTTQWM
-2529 LNGVEM
+2529 MNGVEM
-2535 AATTRAT
+2535 AATTLAT

-2581 AVDTLCDGNTLTINV
+2581 AVDTLCAGNTLTINV

-2609 NDNFTINTTGSNGN
+2609 NDNFTINVEEVSNGN
-2623 YVVKL
+2623 YTVKL

-2634 TAGATTFTFT
+2634 TAGATKFTFT

-2658 VAAYPANVGN
+2658 VAAYPANVHN
-2668 VEAIAPVCYNDVLSL
+2668 LAEVAPVCYNDVLAL
-2683 TTPSVQNNNSAIYA
+2683 TAPTYDNNNSAIYA
-2697 EGWEINMPGTTT
+2697 KGWEINMPGTTT

-2725 ASIRYFVTTRC
+2725 AKVRYFVTTRC
-2736 QTSYSPARTVV
+2736 ATRYSNERTIV

-2793 FNGAAYT
+2793 FDGAAYT

-2911 DKSVT
+2911 DKQVT
-2916 LNITVKTAP
+2916 IDITVKTKP
-2925 FVALTVDSICEGY
+2925 VVTLVVDSICVGQTVANVLTQTVSFACAEGSL
-2938 TFASVKHVTI
+2938 ASTLSMK
-2948 QNQCSDGI
+2948 
-2956 SSTISLRRVDNSV
+2956 RVDNTV
-2969 EAPLADAYV
+2969 EDSLANTYS

-3030 VTVPALTVKG
+3030 VTGTPALTVKG

-3055 EWTNVEDSYVVNA
+3055 EWVNA
-3068 DATVRYY
+3068 NETDVINANTQVRYY
-3075 ATTRCNNYYSAEA
+3075 ATTRCNSYYSTEA
-3088 TIRIHEAPTFNA
+3088 TLNIHDVPTFTTP
-3100 EIANIEICSN
+3100 IADIEICSN
-3110 AAVPAQTISV
+3110 EAITEPTIDV
-3120 DMHGATPVDTT
+3120 NMHGATPVDTT
-3131 WTIQRTSDATAQTF
+3131 WTIQRTSDATAQTLR
-3145 TFGQIDLYDVTYNNA
+3145 FGQIDLYDVTYNNA
-3160 TITCTVKNTC
+3160 IITCTVKNTC

-3216 DGAEIA
+3216 DGDTIS

-3229 AYNAPATDGFHTFTV
+3229 AYHAPTTDGFHTFTV
-3244 EVVDGNGCKSVTNI
+3244 EVVDGKGCKSVTNI

-3282 TDADGNVT
+3282 TAGGNVT

-3318 VYVEMRYYHNGQ
+3318 VYVEMRYYYNGQ
-3330 LIPEDSITAYI
+3330 LIPEDELTSYI
-3341 TEMTTTQNGAAVQYT
+3341 TEMTTSQNGATVQYT
-3356 TSDAMSWLSGGST
+3356 TADAMSWLSGDEHNR
-3369 PLSYTNYYYSSAPAN
+3369 SYTNYYFTSMPVDGSALD
-3384 GTSVEGTHFPHNNLG
+3384 GTHFPHNSLG

-3436 YTLYSVSGAALSEQ
+3436 YTLYSVSGAAINGQ
-3450 LYHNVDDNANYRL
+3450 LYHNTEDTANYNL
-3463 GGQDA
+3463 GGHNA
-3468 LISTYTRTVLA
+3468 LLPIYERTILA
-3479 VDSFVYEVSGDA
+3479 VDSFVIAVSGEELA
-3491 LISAASA
+3491 SAAAA
-3498 PVAPELAPVATN
+3498 PVAPELAPVAPN
-3510 TASASMNV
+3510 ASSASMNV

-3523 TDNINVNIS
+3523 SDNINVNIS
-3532 GITGETTI
+3532 GVTGETTI

-3552 PVTVNIPADA
+3552 PVTVNIPAEA

-3568 SINGLASG
+3568 SISNLASG
-3576 IYFIHVQGENATL
+3576 IYFIYVQGENATI

>member
-1298 SLYVEDVCGN
+1298 SLYVKDICGN

-2398 HLMAKP
+2398 HLMSKP

-2473 GTTESAHNTIKVND
+2473 GTTESAHNTIKVNTV
-2487 KPAVADLASALT
+2487 PTVSALALRDT
-2499 VCVGDCIVDKIGGAP
+2499 VCVGDNIVDKIGIP
-2514 ATTCNHHNGCTSKWM
+2514 ATICNHHNGCTSKWM
-2529 LNGVEM
+2529 
-2535 AATTRAT
+2535 
-2542 NDMNGAQITY
+2542 MNGAEMPATTLAGNEMNNAVITY
-2552 VVTNDCGST
+2552 IVTNDCGST
-2561 TVGPLTLTVKDSAM
+2561 TVGPLTLTVKDSAR
-2575 LAFTTP
+2575 LVFNAT
-2581 AVDTLCDGNTLTINV
+2581 AIDTLCKGTNV
-2596 TTKATNVFTATAD
+2596 TIPVTVNASNVLTAES
-2609 NDNFTINTTGSNGN
+2609 SNGN
-2623 YVVKL
+2623 FTVSVNGNNV
-2628 TPRSIA
+2628 TINAVS
-2634 TAGATTFTFT
+2634 TAVAGTTTIT
-2644 SASDC
+2644 LKSTCDC
-2649 GSKDRTFAI
+2649 GSKVKSFDV
-2658 VAAYPANVGN
+2658 VAADKATVGDIAELAMFCANN
-2668 VEAIAPVCYNDVLSL
+2668 PTALTI
-2683 TTPSVQNNNSAIYA
+2683 TTPSINNNNSAIYA
-2697 EGWEINMPGTTT
+2697 QGVEVKKAGESTWAAYTNGTN
-2709 WTSFDPATHMT
+2709 MT
-2720 MAHNG
+2720 MAYNG
-2725 ASIRYFVTTRC
+2725 ASFRYFVTTRC
-2736 QTSYSPARTVV
+2736 GTVYSNVRTVV

-2760 AEYCAGDVLS
+2760 AEYCAGDVI
-2770 ASTFTYTQ
+2770 STSTLTFAFTAGNT
-2778 TNATATQGTVTAEFY
+2778 ATAPATPVLMLGTAP
-2793 FNGAAYT
+2793 YT
-2800 NAPLAVTDNGK
+2800 NAALAVTDNNK
-2811 EAYYMLTNRCGSN
+2811 ELYYALENRCGTNTSN
-2824 ASEKVAIVVNDTAII
+2824 KINIVVNDTTII
-2839 SYNAADL
+2839 GGYNVADL
-2846 TVKVCS
+2846 TQTVCA
-2852 GSSIEIPFTSN
+2852 GSPIVPIAFESN
-2863 KPVVFTPNNFN
+2863 KPVVFTPNTFGFAYN
-2874 FEYDATAHKIVSGA
+2874 DATHQITSGNISGA
-2888 ITGAACNNFSVV
+2888 SCQEIEIT

-2911 DKSVT
+2911 DKSVVIKIKVAT
-2916 LNITVKTAP
+2916 PPTITA
-2925 FVALTVDSICEGY
+2925 FSVDSICVGNVAHY
-2938 TFASVKHVTI
+2938 TKSASVNCSTTPVTQTLEI
-2948 QNQCSDGI
+2948 K
-2956 SSTISLRRVDNSV
+2956 RVGETSFTTLEED
-2969 EAPLADAYV
+2969 YV
-2978 FTAADTNAII
+2978 FTAADTNA
-2988 TLSASNDCGVSNISA
+2988 TLRLTATNGCGSA
-3003 VALVSLPVQVADI
+3003 VATTTALVSLPVVVANI

-3040 NTTVTAQGWQVYNGT
+3040 NTTVTAQGWQVKNGS

-3075 ATTRCNNYYSAEA
+3075 ATTRCNSYYSAEA

-3110 AAVPAQTISV
+3110 EAITEPTIDV
-3120 DMHGATPVDTT
+3120 NMHGATPVDTT
-3131 WTIQRTSDATAQTF
+3131 WTIQRTSDATAQPF

>member
-1 MKKLLSIC
+1 MLL
-9 LLSMLMLFA
+9 LVA
-18 AFSASAQATTKCCFW
+18 AFNASAQTATRCCFW

-60 GSMYLNNSLNW
+60 GNMFLTNSLSW
-71 VGGPSTYGVNT
+71 VGGPSLYGVNT
-82 AAYGIVSSTAYPFS
+82 ANYGIVPGVPEQQPYVAGS
-96 ATEGQTDWYRIHF
+96 QMDWYRIHF
-109 TNNCNLP
+109 ANTCDLP

-154 SNTNNVNSTC
+154 SNTNNVQSTC

-235 EHRMAIHWKQI
+235 EHRMAIRWKQI

-266 AQVGNIGGHQSCCGD
+266 AQVGNIGGHQSCCGE

-293 TEHYHGVCENAPH
+293 TEHSHAVCEDAPH
-306 TLYGQPEA
+306 TLYGEPEA
-314 DFSVEGDYRVVF
+314 DFSIQGDYRVVF
-326 GYDDCGHFVL
+326 GYDECEHFVL
-336 NNLDYYH
+336 NNLDLYH
-343 YRVRINPDIV
+343 YRVRINPDVV
-353 GTDLSLCKNEAFT
+353 GNDLTLCKNEAFT

-386 YQVYWCKVGT
+386 YRVEWCKVGT
-396 TNWTT
+396 TAWTT
-401 NPTVQSTAV
+401 SPDAQSTAV

-416 AVKQVNNYDSETGET
+416 AVRQINSYDSETGET

-436 DIDTLTITIL
+436 DVDTLTIVVL
-446 PVIDPSLDGTN
+446 PVIDPSLDRTE
-457 PSYEFCNETIDA
+457 PAYEFCNETINE
-469 NSSLLIK
+469 NSTLLIR

-481 TAENDCADEIHW
+481 TAENNCADEIHW
-493 FRGTTH
+493 FRGTGHT
-499 NGTPAFVG
+499 GTPAFVG

-548 LHFYATPELTA
+548 LHFYATPELAT
-559 NATTESFVKCPHTPG
+559 NATTEDFVVCPHTAG
-574 IELKSNFAVTNGSKV
+574 IELKSNFKVVNGTKV
-589 NPVTWAYSWKKNN
+589 NPVTWTYSWKKNGAT
-602 VAMTATTNNI
+602 VADATTANI
-612 TVVAPGCDQTD
+612 TVVAPGCEETD
-623 TYVVTATVTSNH
+623 TYVVTAVATSNH
-635 GCVATITRTFTVK
+635 GCTATITRTFTVK
-648 GEDLAAPSIAWRNA
+648 GHDVADLTLSWRNA

-669 HGCDTTSAEWTAP
+669 NGCDTTSAEWTAP
-682 YTMSDVA
+682 YTLSDVSTA
-689 YATGTSVIK
+689 ASGTSIMKV
-698 ATDGC
+698 TDPC
-703 SNVDRIYYYA
+703 SNFNKLYYNA

-728 YYVKDEC
+728 YFVKDEC
-735 GNQSNTISQTVTIIN
+735 GNQSNVISQTVTIIN

-885 ANYNSA
+885 ANHNSA

-1019 TTTVPSAFVLHR
+1019 TTVVPSAFVLHR

-1100 TDYRYYIT
+1100 TDYKYYIT
-1108 VTDAYGCQAVDS
+1108 VTDAHGCQCVDS
-1120 TGLVHVNGLPAAYI
+1120 TNFVHVNGLPAAYI

-1174 VSYKWTGE
+1174 VYYKWTGE

-1298 SLYVEDVCGN
+1298 SLYVKDVCGN

-1456 IDYVYTGLHQGTYYI
+1456 IDYVYTGLHQGTYYV
-1471 DLKTAH
+1471 DLKTVH
-1477 GCVEY
+1477 GCTAF
-1482 GFRTNVLFDT
+1482 GFRTVVLFDT

-1566 CVYEMRDI
+1566 CVYERRDI
-1574 EVADARVFPVLAAA
+1574 EVADTRVFPVLAPA

-1608 NINPDYTYTLGAVS
+1608 NINPDYIYTLGAVS
-1622 FDGATASTISFVG
+1622 FDGSVASAITFTG
-1635 LAAGT
+1635 LAAGSQT
-1640 QNLTITTNKG
+1640 LNITTNKG
-1650 CSMTFGLIVD
+1650 CTKSFGIIVD
-1660 DATEAPVAP
+1660 DATEAPANP
-1669 RTNIV
+1669 RTNII

-1679 TGTPNGSITV
+1679 TGTANGSITV
-1689 IAPIMGYTYTIGTET
+1689 TAPIMGYTYTIGTET

-1725 TVISDL
+1725 TVVSDL
-1731 NCDNV
+1731 NCDAV
-1736 FVFEVTNNFT
+1736 YPKEVTNNYT
-1746 NPQIPA
+1746 NPTIPA
-1752 SSINITHRTDC
+1752 TSINITHRTDC

-1774 VGLEP
+1774 VGSEP

-1792 ANTGLAEGT
+1792 ANTGLAEGV
-1801 YTITKTYVA
+1801 YRIVKTYDA
-1810 TGCSSTATATVEMV
+1810 TGCSSSTTATVEMV
-1824 APAYRMNITATPDE
+1824 APAYNMNITATPDE

-1843 GTGSLTVTNSD
+1843 GTGSLTVTNTD
-1854 AADYTFILN
+1854 AANYTFILN
-1863 HGSADAVTAAANTFT
+1863 HGSADAVTAPANVFT

-1890 NNATHCYTDKTVEV
+1890 NNTTHCYTDKTAEV
-1904 GNHYTMPAL
+1904 VSNYTMPAL
-1913 TVVSTSANNNC
+1913 TVVSTSANDNC
-1924 SENKDGR
+1924 SEIKNGR
-1931 VVVATTNIT
+1931 VVVATTNNVP
-1940 SGMTYTLGS
+1940 GMTYTLGT
-1949 VTNTTGFFTN
+1949 VTNTTGFFTG
-1959 LNSGNYT
+1959 LNSGTYT
-1966 IEAISALHCAA
+1966 IEAVSALHCAA
-1977 TINVTVADNA
+1977 TINATVADNA

-2030 ANTGSTTDE
+2030 ASTGVTSDE

-2049 MKYTLHDGDYRVH
+2049 MKYTLHQGNYRVH
-2062 ITDQITGCVKDTIVH
+2062 IVDQNTGCVKDTV
-2077 VDFAPATLNITTSA
+2077 VRVEFAPATLNITTDA

-2105 TVNAAYGVYSLDA
+2105 TVNAAYGVYTLDA
-2118 DAVFTYSIDN
+2118 DAVFAYSIDN
-2128 GLHFTLDNV
+2128 GVHFTLDNV
-2137 FTGLNAGNYDVIVKD
+2137 FTGLNAGTYDVVVKD
-2152 TVTGCTYNLAAAN
+2152 TVTGCVYDLAAAN

-2176 QPRDTVFCLHSEA
+2176 QPSDTVFCLHSDA

-2207 TWNSICQGQ
+2207 TWTSICQGTF
-2216 YVGNPYRWNT
+2216 VGNPYRWNT

-2302 EASFVLDTMAEG
+2302 EASFVLDTMSEG

-2347 EMNLCASTPVDTLG
+2347 ELNICASIPVDTLG

-2404 EVTIN
+2404 QVTIN
-2409 ADFTTEYCAGN
+2409 ADFTTEYCAGE

-2443 GTTLVSNASIN
+2443 GTTLVSNASIDT
-2454 ALPFSL
+2454 LPFSL
-2460 DGADLYVIAQNAC
+2460 DGADIYVVATNAC
-2473 GTTESAHNTIKVND
+2473 GTVESAHNTLKVNTV
-2487 KPAVADLASALT
+2487 PTVSALALRDT
-2499 VCVGDCIVDKIGGAP
+2499 VCVGDNIVDKIGIP
-2514 ATTCNHHNGCTSKWM
+2514 ATICNHHNGCTSKWM
-2529 LNGVEM
+2529 INGAEM
-2535 AATTRAT
+2535 PATTLAG
-2542 NDMNGAQITY
+2542 NEMNNAVITY
-2552 VVTNDCGST
+2552 IVTNDCGST
-2561 TVGPLTLTVKDSAM
+2561 TVGPLTLTVKDSAR
-2575 LAFTTP
+2575 LVFNAT
-2581 AVDTLCDGNTLTINV
+2581 AIDTLCKGTNV
-2596 TTKATNVFTATAD
+2596 TIPVTVNASNVLTAES
-2609 NDNFTINTTGSNGN
+2609 SNGN
-2623 YVVKL
+2623 FTVSVNGNNV
-2628 TPRSIA
+2628 TINAVS
-2634 TAGATTFTFT
+2634 TAVAGTTTIT
-2644 SASDC
+2644 LKSTCDC
-2649 GSKDRTFAI
+2649 GSKVKSFDV
-2658 VAAYPANVGN
+2658 VAADKATVGDIAELAMFCANIPT
-2668 VEAIAPVCYNDVLSL
+2668 AL
-2683 TTPSVQNNNSAIYA
+2683 TISTPSINNNNSAIYA
-2697 EGWEINMPGTTT
+2697 QGVEVKKAGESTWAAYTNGTN
-2709 WTSFDPATHMT
+2709 MT
-2720 MAHNG
+2720 MAYNG
-2725 ASIRYFVTTRC
+2725 ASFRYFVTTRC
-2736 QTSYSPARTVV
+2736 GTVYSNVRTVV

-2770 ASTFTYTQ
+2770 ASTFTYNQ
-2778 TNATATQGTVTAEFY
+2778 TNASVTAPITSSVFY
-2793 FNGAAYT
+2793 FNGATYT

-2911 DKSVT
+2911 DKQVT
-2916 LNITVKTAP
+2916 IDITVKTKP
-2925 FVALTVDSICEGY
+2925 VVTLVVDSICVGQTVANVLTQTVSFACAEGSL
-2938 TFASVKHVTI
+2938 ASTLSMK
-2948 QNQCSDGI
+2948 
-2956 SSTISLRRVDNSV
+2956 RVDNTV
-2969 EAPLADAYV
+2969 EDSLANTYS

-3030 VTVPALTVKG
+3030 VTGTPALTVKG

-3055 EWTNVEDSYVVNA
+3055 EWVNA
-3068 DATVRYY
+3068 NVTDVINANTQVRYY
-3075 ATTRCNNYYSAEA
+3075 ATTRCNSYYSTEA
-3088 TIRIHEAPTFNA
+3088 TLNIHDVPTFTTP
-3100 EIANIEICSN
+3100 IADIEICSN
-3110 AAVPAQTISV
+3110 EAITEPTIDV
-3120 DMHGATPVDTT
+3120 NMHGATPVDTT
-3131 WTIQRTSDATAQTF
+3131 WTIQRTSDATAQTLR
-3145 TFGQIDLYDVTYNNA
+3145 FGQIDLYDVTYNNA
-3160 TITCTVKNTC
+3160 IITCTVKNTC

-3216 DGAEIA
+3216 DGDTIS

-3229 AYNAPATDGFHTFTV
+3229 AYHALTTDGFHTFTV
-3244 EVVDGNGCKSVTNI
+3244 EVVDGKGCKSVTNI

-3282 TDADGNVT
+3282 TAGGNVT

-3318 VYVEMRYYHNGQ
+3318 VYVEMRYYYNGQ
-3330 LIPEDSITAYI
+3330 LIPEDELTSYI
-3341 TEMTTTQNGAAVQYT
+3341 TEMTTSQNGATVQYT
-3356 TSDAMSWLSGGST
+3356 TADAMSWLSGDEHNR
-3369 PLSYTNYYYSSAPAN
+3369 SYTNYYFTSMPVDGSALD
-3384 GTSVEGTHFPHNNLG
+3384 GTHFPHNSLG

-3436 YTLYSVSGAALSEQ
+3436 YTLYSVSGAAINGQ
-3450 LYHNVDDNANYRL
+3450 LYHNTEDTANYNL
-3463 GGQDA
+3463 GGHNA
-3468 LISTYTRTVLA
+3468 LLPIYERTILA
-3479 VDSFVYEVSGDA
+3479 VDSFVIAVSGEELA
-3491 LISAASA
+3491 SAAAA
-3498 PVAPELAPVATN
+3498 PVAPELAPVAPN
-3510 TASASMNV
+3510 ASSASMNV

-3523 TDNINVNIS
+3523 SDNINVNIS
-3532 GITGETTI
+3532 GVTGETTI

-3552 PVTVNIPADA
+3552 PVTVNIPAEA

-3568 SINGLASG
+3568 SISNLASG
-3576 IYFIHVQGENATL
+3576 IYFIYVQGENATI